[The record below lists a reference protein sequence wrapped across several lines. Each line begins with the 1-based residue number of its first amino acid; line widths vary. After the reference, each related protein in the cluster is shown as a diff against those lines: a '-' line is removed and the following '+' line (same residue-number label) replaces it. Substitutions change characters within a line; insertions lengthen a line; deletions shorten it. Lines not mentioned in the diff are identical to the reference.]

1 VDCAIVDLIVR
12 AARMR
17 HHRRISGEDMMIQR
31 TGCFGVLIVASL
43 LSMLPSAFAQTLLEQ
58 AAEHRFQ
65 LDFRVNDAALAK
77 MLPQGWETVIATQG
91 AAKDANLRM
100 IFIDRMAIIGGDGK
114 AAARPTS
121 RLVYLAIPVKQTS
134 SGTAGQMIVFGLTDN
149 SADAPGAFGVYQHA
163 STARMSR
170 TVSASGSAMTGSEDW
185 EFAAASGERME
196 VHVEYERGPATKGG
210 AEVKFFYPSDPS
222 KFQIFKTDQ
231 AIDIMRNPTTNP
243 PDHIRKFSYRAGGG
257 RIAALFD
264 GSEKVASWDSYPWYI
279 RTVSAP

>member
-1 VDCAIVDLIVR
+1 
-12 AARMR
+12 
-17 HHRRISGEDMMIQR
+17 MIQR
-31 TGCFGVLIVASL
+31 MACVGALVAVTSLTAPGVV
-43 LSMLPSAFAQTLLEQ
+43 SAQGMVEQ

-91 AAKDANLRM
+91 PAKDANLRM
-100 IFIDRMAIIGGDGK
+100 IFIDRMGIIGADGK
-114 AAARPTS
+114 ATQRPTA
-121 RLVYLAIPVKQTS
+121 RLVYLAIPVKHTA
-134 SGTAGQMIVFGLTDN
+134 SGNAGQMIIYGLTDDA
-149 SADAPGAFGVYQHA
+149 ADAPGTFGVYQHA

-170 TVSASGSAMTGSEDW
+170 TASASGGALTGSEDW

-196 VHVEYERGPATKGG
+196 VHVEYERGPVTKGG
-210 AEVKFFYPSDPS
+210 AEVKFFYPHDPS
-222 KFQIFKTDQ
+222 RFQIFKTDQ

-257 RIAALFD
+257 RIASLFD
-264 GSEKVASWDSYPWYI
+264 GSEKVVSWDSFPWYV